1 MHSALQHKTPGF
13 DKKLLAYTAVVSASL
28 VAAAPAQAGFIG
40 AYAVSNW
47 TTTLNNSNGS
57 VFEIFGPP
65 GALVIDGVL
74 VMGSNTN
81 VGGLLGT
88 TDFTIAA
95 VGSGLV
101 NFDWRYS
108 SVDSSF
114 YDQGG
119 FLLNGFFNFLAANLG
134 NPTSGSESFD
144 VNAGDL
150 FGFRVFSTDNFSGR
164 GSLAIRDF
172 DAPGNFDAPIPEP
185 TTLALLAAGAVG
197 GFASRRRART

>member
-1 MHSALQHKTPGF
+1 MHSARQHKTPGF

-40 AYAVSNW
+40 AYAFGNW
-47 TTTLNNSNGS
+47 TTTLINSNGL

-81 VGGLLGT
+81 VGGLPGT

-108 SVDSSF
+108 SDDVEF

-119 FLLNGFFNFLAANLG
+119 FLLNGVFNFLAANDG
-134 NPTSGSESFD
+134 NPTSRSQSFA
-144 VNAGDL
+144 VTAGDL
-150 FGFRVFSTDNFSGR
+150 FGFRVLSTDNTSGP
-164 GSLAIRDF
+164 GLLAIRNF
-172 DAPGNFDAPIPEP
+172 EAPGNFDAPIPEP

>member
-28 VAAAPAQAGFIG
+28 VAAVPAQAGFIG
-40 AYAVSNW
+40 AYDVSNW
-47 TTTLNNSNGS
+47 TITLTNSDGTVDTS
-57 VFEIFGPP
+57 
-65 GALVIDGVL
+65 GAPNGVL
-74 VMGSNTN
+74 VIGSDN
-81 VGGLLGT
+81 GSGAPGT

-108 SVDSSF
+108 SNDVGIF
-114 YDQGG
+114 DQGG
-119 FLLNGFFNFLAANLG
+119 FLLKGAFNFLAANDG
-134 NPTSGSESFD
+134 NPTSRSQSFA
-144 VNAGDL
+144 VTAGDL
-150 FGFRVFSTDNFSGR
+150 FGFRVLSTDNTSGP
-164 GSLAIRDF
+164 GLLAIRNF